1 MKGEGYVQ
9 LHREEWKQSMLFNFK
24 RRKLVKKKILFTDI
38 KDDSISKIIKN
49 ENENYRVFAIVP
61 QIYTN

>member
-1 MKGEGYVQ
+1 MFSFTEKNESKSV
-9 LHREEWKQSMLFNFK
+9 LFNCK

-49 ENENYRVFAIVP
+49 
-61 QIYTN
+61 